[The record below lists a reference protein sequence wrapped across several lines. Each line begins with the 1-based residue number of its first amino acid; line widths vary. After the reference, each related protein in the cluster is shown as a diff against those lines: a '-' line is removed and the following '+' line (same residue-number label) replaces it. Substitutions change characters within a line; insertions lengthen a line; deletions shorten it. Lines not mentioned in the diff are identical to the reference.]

1 MKDKFYIGIDN
12 GSEGAIAI
20 MNSNMKIVDVLKYPR
35 QNLQALHAFLKPYSK
50 NVFAVL
56 ERPFLGGKKN
66 KGNEI
71 TFEIFGTHKMNLQ
84 ALGIPFVLAEP
95 RTNMKN
101 CWRKQFNFESKES
114 KDLKKESISM
124 VNSLFDG
131 QADKYL
137 RQQKKNIKSRVE
149 YKKPDDN
156 IAEALLLAEY
166 GRRMKEDFSL

>member
-1 MKDKFYIGIDN
+1 MKDRYWIGIDN
-12 GSEGAIAI
+12 ACTGAVAI
-20 MNSNMKIVDVLKYPR
+20 INSKMKIIDVLKYPR
-35 QNLQALHAFLKPYSK
+35 ENLKVLNDFLKPYIK
-50 NVFAVL
+50 NSFAVL

-71 TFEIFGTHKMNLQ
+71 TYEVFGTHKMNLQ
-84 ALGIPFVLAEP
+84 TLEIPFVLAEP

-101 CWRKQFNFESKES
+101 CWRKQFSFQSKES

-124 VNSLFDG
+124 VNLLFDG
-131 QADKYL
+131 RADKWL